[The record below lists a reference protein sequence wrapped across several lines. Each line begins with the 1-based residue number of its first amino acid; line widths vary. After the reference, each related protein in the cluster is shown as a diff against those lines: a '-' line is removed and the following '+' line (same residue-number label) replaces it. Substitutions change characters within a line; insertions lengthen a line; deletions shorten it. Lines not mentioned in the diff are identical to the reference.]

1 MYHVTLQCIDR
12 MFLLKPSDEVNRI
25 VGAGLGRALAR
36 HPLKLHSAT
45 TNINHMELVFSL
57 GDDQI
62 HNASPFLQLFQ
73 SIVAKELN
81 RHYGREGHFWS
92 SRARVEEIVSDSRA
106 EALLG
111 YGACNVVKDGLVE
124 RAAHWN
130 GFSTTEALSS
140 GKPLEFE
147 YIDRTL
153 WWKLGADH
161 REIDPS
167 KYTKRVR
174 IELEP
179 LRSWEQLSEAARQE
193 RFLQIVKDHE
203 RLAEQERLAEGI
215 VKVKGMRQIEQE
227 SPFAR
232 PRHRRKKSPQPL
244 CHAETEEE
252 CKTYEAEYRE
262 TVKAHRQ
269 ASAAYRSGCYDVE
282 FPKGTFRPPL
292 VTVFTG
298 EAA

>member
-36 HPLKLHSAT
+36 HPLNLHSAT

-57 GDDQI
+57 CKDQV

-92 SRARVEEIVSDSRA
+92 SRARVEEIVSDKKA

-124 RAAHWN
+124 KASQWK

-140 GKPLEFE
+140 GKLLEFE

-161 REIDPS
+161 RKVDPS

-174 IELEP
+174 IELTP
-179 LRSWEQLSEAARQE
+179 LSSWEQQSEGERQS
-193 RFLQIVKDHE
+193 RFRQIVRDHE
-203 RLAEQERLAEGI
+203 GLAEKERLAEGI
-215 VKVKGMRQIEQE
+215 VKVKGMRQIEGE
-227 SPFAR
+227 SPFSK
-232 PRHRRKKSPQPL
+232 PRHQRKKSPQPL

-252 CKTYEAEYRE
+252 RKTYEAEYRE
-262 TVKAHRQ
+262 TVKAHRL
-269 ASAAYRSGCYDVE
+269 ASAAYREGCYDVE
-282 FPKGTFRPPL
+282 FPQGTFRPPL

-298 EAA
+298 ATV